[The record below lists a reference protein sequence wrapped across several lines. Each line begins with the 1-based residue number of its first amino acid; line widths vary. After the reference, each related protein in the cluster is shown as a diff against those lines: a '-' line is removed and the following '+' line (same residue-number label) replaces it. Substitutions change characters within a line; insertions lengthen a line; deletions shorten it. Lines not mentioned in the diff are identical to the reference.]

1 MGCFR
6 SIQLDNR
13 ITSRNLVRHH
23 PTNQEATMHPQR
35 TNPDPGYFPVSER
48 MAGWVIGAFIIIDC
62 LIIVAVL
69 LGAMW
74 AFG

>member
-1 MGCFR
+1 
-6 SIQLDNR
+6 
-13 ITSRNLVRHH
+13 
-23 PTNQEATMHPQR
+23 MHPQR

-48 MAGWVIGAFIIIDC
+48 MAGWVIGAFIVIDC